1 MAMNFGKLN
10 FAVGFNRT
18 SAFPLDANSYF
29 ENYDAAVTVA
39 AGAAE
44 VGSADSAYY
53 VGQLIIVKDTTKG
66 VGLYQIGA
74 DKKLVKFGQASSADE
89 LTTDLNALK
98 GRFNN
103 LVRDLPVTEGE
114 DGAFTLLE
122 PSEAVPL
129 GFFSNDEKTKLTGIE
144 AGAQVNKIESVKV
157 NGTALDISEKAVNI
171 DLSDYAKTADMDKK
185 VASVDAEDRSIT
197 IGGTATAPTVKVAIA
212 AGDDNALTLAADGL
226 KVVVPAAAEYS
237 IEKLKAAN
245 EGMSAS
251 YQLTKDG
258 KSVGAIIDIPKD
270 MVVKSG
276 TVETYKAGSLPTGV
290 TEAGTYIVLT
300 LANATEDKLYINV
313 SGLIEYVTGGSGEND
328 AIQINVTSDTH
339 KVTASVK
346 EGSLTLAMM
355 DAGVKASLATA
366 DSAVQKVEAGAT
378 NGTIKVDGTEVAVA
392 GLQDAAYATVES
404 LNTAA
409 QDKVDAA
416 KTALIGKDADTDA
429 EDTIKGAKKYA
440 DKVAAASADI
450 NYTDTAAEKKF
461 VTAVNQTKGKIE
473 VTREALK
480 ATDIP
485 TIEQSQVNGLKTAL
499 AGKQDTVAFNTAY
512 DAGTNKAATMSDVNA
527 AKTTLVGTASGEN
540 ADTKDSNTIE
550 GAKRYADD
558 KAAAAETNAKAYV
571 DGIVGGDT
579 GLTKKVEAL
588 EAKHAEG
595 KTVAEEVTAGIDA
608 LDLANTYAAKAAT
621 EAHIADTDIHV
632 TAAKKTAWDKA
643 VTDVA
648 TLNGEEATAGSVKAI
663 AKSYADG
670 KDEAI
675 ADAKAAGTAAST
687 ALGTYKTSNDA
698 RVKAIEDKEA
708 TWNGKQDAITDGSA
722 VIATVAEGVVTLK
735 AGVGQTKGAV
745 AQGTGDDITL
755 AKVATT
761 GAAADIAVADTEGKF
776 TATDLEAVLAELAD
790 SIQVGG
796 NGSKVTCEKTSPEGV
811 AVRYVFKQGGVAIE
825 NATID
830 IPKDMVVKS
839 GSVVT
844 KAEAGAWGEAGTYL
858 ELTLANATN
867 DKVYINVGDL
877 IEYVTSGSAEEDSVQ
892 VAVSA
897 DHKVTASIKDGSIAL
912 GKLVTTVQTQIN
924 KAHEHANKT
933 ELDKI
938 KDGDVA
944 LWNGE
949 KGAMAKATANAT
961 AIEALEAVKPAEA
974 GAQVNKIESI
984 KVGTEALPIS
994 SKSVTLPIA
1003 TAASLGLV
1011 KVDNTSIEV
1020 DAEGTIGVK
1029 ALNVNKLFIA
1039 EGDTLILN
1047 GGDSSNP
1054 SL

>member
-1 MAMNFGKLN
+1 MSMEFGKLN

-29 ENYDAAVTVA
+29 ENYNNAVTAA

-44 VGSADSAYY
+44 VGSSDSAYY

-66 VGLYQIGA
+66 VGLYQISA

-89 LTTDLNALK
+89 LTADLATLK

-103 LVRDLPVTEGE
+103 LVRDLPATEGE

-122 PSEAVPL
+122 PSESIPL
-129 GFFSNDEKTKLTGIE
+129 GFFKNEEKVKLAGIA

-157 NGTALDISEKAVNI
+157 NGTALDIDESKAVNI
-171 DLSDYAKTADMDKK
+171 DLSAYAKTTDMNKK
-185 VASVDAEDRSIT
+185 VASVTAEDGSIT
-197 IGGTATAPTVKVAIA
+197 VGGTATDPTVKVAIA
-212 AGDDNALTLAADGL
+212 AGDDNALTLATDGL

-237 IEKLKAAN
+237 IKKLDAAN
-245 EGMSAS
+245 DGMSAS
-251 YQLTKDG
+251 YQLTKNG
-258 KSVGAIIDIPKD
+258 TGVGTVIDIPKD

-290 TEAGTYIVLT
+290 DTAGTYIVLV
-300 LANATEDKLYINV
+300 LANDAEDKLYINV
-313 SGLIEYVTGGSGEND
+313 DGLIEYVTGGSGEND

-355 DAGVKASLATA
+355 DAGVKASLAKA
-366 DSAVQKVEAGAT
+366 DSAVQKVEAGTT
-378 NGTIKVDGTEVAVA
+378 NGTIKVDSKEVAVA

-404 LNTAA
+404 LNATA

-416 KTALIGKDADTDA
+416 KTALIGKEADTDA
-429 EDTIKGAKKYA
+429 ADTIKGAKKYA

-485 TIEQSQVNGLKTAL
+485 TIEQSQVNGLEAAL
-499 AGKQDTVAFNTAY
+499 NGKQDTVTFNTAY

-527 AKTTLVGTASGEN
+527 AKTALVGVAASATA
-540 ADTKDSNTIE
+540 DDNTIE
-550 GAKRYADD
+550 GAKKYAEG
-558 KAAAAETNAKAYV
+558 KASAAETAAKAYADSIV
-571 DGIVGGDT
+571 SGDGGI
-579 GLTKKVEAL
+579 TKRVEDL
-588 EAKHAEG
+588 ENKHAEG

-608 LDLANTYAAKAAT
+608 LDLSNTYAAKATT
-621 EAHIADTDIHV
+621 EAHIANNDIHV
-632 TAAKKTAWDKA
+632 TAAKKTAWDGA

-648 TLNGEEATAGSVKAI
+648 TLKGEESVAGSVKAI

-735 AGVGQTKGAV
+735 AGVGQNKGAV
-745 AQGTGDDITL
+745 AQGTGADITL

-761 GAAADIAVADTEGKF
+761 GAAVDIAVADTAEKF

-796 NGSKVTCEKTSPEGV
+796 TGSKVTCEKTSPEGV
-811 AVRYVFKQGGVAIE
+811 AARYVFKQGGVAIE

-839 GSVVT
+839 GTVVT

-877 IEYVTSGSAEEDSVQ
+877 IEYVTSGSAAEDSVQ

-897 DHKVTASIKDGSIAL
+897 DHKVTASIKDGSVAL
-912 GKLVTTVQTQIN
+912 GKLATTVQAQIN

-933 ELDKI
+933 VIDGITAEKVAKWDATDTAIGEAVEAGVAELDFTDAAVAGQYVDKVDQVDGII
-938 KDGDVA
+938 KPHRVD
-944 LWNGE
+944 
-949 KGAMAKATANAT
+949 
-961 AIEALEAVKPAEA
+961 
-974 GAQVNKIESI
+974 
-984 KVGTEALPIS
+984 LP
-994 SKSVTLPIA
+994 TA
-1003 TAASLGLV
+1003 TAAALGLV
-1011 KVDNTSIEV
+1011 KVDDT
-1020 DAEGTIGVK
+1020 TIAVNAGVISVK
-1029 ALNVNKLFIA
+1029 AVSTDLLTQGT
-1039 EGDTLILN
+1039 EELILN
-1047 GGDSSNP
+1047 GGTSAI
-1054 SL
+1054 

>member
-29 ENYDAAVTVA
+29 ENYDAAVTAA

-53 VGQLIIVKDTTKG
+53 VGQLIIVKDTTEG

-89 LTTDLNALK
+89 LTDDLNTLK

-122 PSEAVPL
+122 PSEAIPL

-157 NGTALDISEKAVNI
+157 NGTALDISEKAVDI
-171 DLSDYAKTADMDKK
+171 DLSAYAKTADMDKK
-185 VASVDAEDRSIT
+185 VASVDAADKSIT

-276 TVETYKAGSLPTGV
+276 TVETYKAGSLPEGV

-313 SGLIEYVTGGSGEND
+313 GGLIEYVTG
-328 AIQINVTSDTH
+328 
-339 KVTASVK
+339 
-346 EGSLTLAMM
+346 
-355 DAGVKASLATA
+355 
-366 DSAVQKVEAGAT
+366 
-378 NGTIKVDGTEVAVA
+378 
-392 GLQDAAYATVES
+392 
-404 LNTAA
+404 
-409 QDKVDAA
+409 
-416 KTALIGKDADTDA
+416 
-429 EDTIKGAKKYA
+429 
-440 DKVAAASADI
+440 
-450 NYTDTAAEKKF
+450 
-461 VTAVNQTKGKIE
+461 
-473 VTREALK
+473 
-480 ATDIP
+480 
-485 TIEQSQVNGLKTAL
+485 
-499 AGKQDTVAFNTAY
+499 
-512 DAGTNKAATMSDVNA
+512 
-527 AKTTLVGTASGEN
+527 
-540 ADTKDSNTIE
+540 
-550 GAKRYADD
+550 
-558 KAAAAETNAKAYV
+558 
-571 DGIVGGDT
+571 
-579 GLTKKVEAL
+579 
-588 EAKHAEG
+588 
-595 KTVAEEVTAGIDA
+595 
-608 LDLANTYAAKAAT
+608 
-621 EAHIADTDIHV
+621 
-632 TAAKKTAWDKA
+632 
-643 VTDVA
+643 
-648 TLNGEEATAGSVKAI
+648 
-663 AKSYADG
+663 
-670 KDEAI
+670 
-675 ADAKAAGTAAST
+675 
-687 ALGTYKTSNDA
+687 
-698 RVKAIEDKEA
+698 
-708 TWNGKQDAITDGSA
+708 
-722 VIATVAEGVVTLK
+722 
-735 AGVGQTKGAV
+735 
-745 AQGTGDDITL
+745 
-755 AKVATT
+755 
-761 GAAADIAVADTEGKF
+761 
-776 TATDLEAVLAELAD
+776 
-790 SIQVGG
+790 
-796 NGSKVTCEKTSPEGV
+796 
-811 AVRYVFKQGGVAIE
+811 
-825 NATID
+825 
-830 IPKDMVVKS
+830 
-839 GSVVT
+839 
-844 KAEAGAWGEAGTYL
+844 
-858 ELTLANATN
+858 
-867 DKVYINVGDL
+867 
-877 IEYVTSGSAEEDSVQ
+877 GSAEEDSVQ
-892 VAVSA
+892 VAVSD

-912 GKLVTTVQTQIN
+912 GKLATTVQTQIN
-924 KAHEHANKT
+924 KAHEHANKD
-933 ELDKI
+933 ELDQI
-938 KDGDVA
+938 KAGDVA
-944 LWNGE
+944 LWNAE

-1047 GGDSSNP
+1047 GGDSS
-1054 SL
+1054 L

>member
-29 ENYDAAVTVA
+29 ENYDAAVTAA

-44 VGSADSAYY
+44 VGSSDSAYY

-66 VGLYQIGA
+66 VGLYQISA

-89 LTTDLNALK
+89 LTNDLATLK

-122 PSEAVPL
+122 PSESIPL
-129 GFFSNDEKTKLTGIE
+129 GFFKNEEKTKLAGIA
-144 AGAQVNKIESVKV
+144 AGAQVNKLESVKV
-157 NGTALDISEKAVNI
+157 DGTALDIDENKAVNI
-171 DLSDYAKTADMDKK
+171 DLSAYAKVADMDKK
-185 VASVDAEDRSIT
+185 VASVAAEDGSIT

-212 AGDDNALTLAADGL
+212 AGEDNALTLATDGL

-237 IEKLKAAN
+237 IKKLDAAN

-251 YQLTKDG
+251 YQLTKNG
-258 KSVGAIIDIPKD
+258 TGVGTVIDIPKD

-276 TVETYKAGSLPTGV
+276 TVETYKEGNLPTGV
-290 TEAGTYIVLT
+290 DTAGTYIVLT
-300 LANATEDKLYINV
+300 LANATEDTLYINV
-313 SGLIEYVTGGSGEND
+313 GGLIEYVTGGSDEND
-328 AIQINVTSDTH
+328 AIQVNVTSDTH

-346 EGSLTLAMM
+346 NGSLTLAMM
-355 DAGVKASLATA
+355 DAGVKASLAKA
-366 DSAVQKVEAGAT
+366 DSAVQKVEVGAT
-378 NGTIKVDGTEVAVA
+378 NGTIKVDGNEVAVA

-404 LNTAA
+404 LNATA

-429 EDTIKGAKKYA
+429 ENTIKGAKKYA

-450 NYTDTAAEKKF
+450 NYTDAAVEKKF

-473 VTREALK
+473 VIRETLK

-485 TIEQSQVNGLKTAL
+485 TIEQSQVNGLDTAL
-499 AGKQDTVAFNTAY
+499 AGKQDTVTFNTAY

-527 AKTTLVGTASGEN
+527 AKTALIGEAATAT
-540 ADTKDSNTIE
+540 ADDNTIE
-550 GAKRYADD
+550 GAKKYADG
-558 KAAAAETNAKAYV
+558 KASTAESNAKAYADSIV
-571 DGIVGGDT
+571 SGDGGI
-579 GLTKKVEAL
+579 TKKVEEL
-588 EAKHAEG
+588 EKKHAEG

-621 EAHIADTDIHV
+621 EAHIADADIHV
-632 TAAKKTAWDKA
+632 TAAKKTAWDGA

-648 TLNGEEATAGSVKAI
+648 TLKGEETVTGSVKAI
-663 AKSYADG
+663 AKGYADG

-687 ALGTYKTSNDA
+687 ALGEYKISNDA

-761 GAAADIAVADTEGKF
+761 GAAVDIAVADTAEKF
-776 TATDLEAVLAELAD
+776 VATDLEAVLAELAD

-811 AVRYVFKQGGVAIE
+811 AARYVFKQGGVAIE
-825 NATID
+825 NATVD

-839 GSVVT
+839 GTVVT

-867 DKVYINVGDL
+867 DKVYINVGNL
-877 IEYVTSGSAEEDSVQ
+877 IEYVTSGSAEDDSVQ

-897 DHKVTASIKDGSIAL
+897 DHKVTASIKDGSVAL
-912 GKLVTTVQTQIN
+912 GKLTTAVQTQIN
-924 KAHEHANKT
+924 MAHEHANKA

-938 KDGDVA
+938 QTGDVA
-944 LWNGE
+944 LWNAE
-949 KGAMAKATANAT
+949 KGAMAKATANAA

-974 GAQVNKIESI
+974 GAQVNVIEAVKI
-984 KVGTEALPIS
+984 GTEALAVTE
-994 SKSVTLPIA
+994 KAVTLPAA
-1003 TAASLGLV
+1003 TAAALGLV
-1011 KVDNTSIEV
+1011 KVDNTSIAV
-1020 DAEGTIGVK
+1020 DTEGTISVK
-1029 ALNVNKLFIA
+1029 AVSTDKLVQGT
-1039 EGDTLILN
+1039 EELVLN
-1047 GGDSSNP
+1047 GGHAE
-1054 SL
+1054 

>member
-29 ENYDAAVTVA
+29 ENYDAAVTAA

-44 VGSADSAYY
+44 VGSSDSAYY

-74 DKKLVKFGQASSADE
+74 DKTLVKFGQASSADE
-89 LTTDLNALK
+89 LTTDLATLK

-103 LVRDLPVTEGE
+103 LVRDLPATEGE

-122 PSEAVPL
+122 PSESIPL
-129 GFFSNDEKTKLTGIE
+129 GFFKNEEKTKLAGIE
-144 AGAQVNKIESVKV
+144 VGAQVNKIESVKV
-157 NGTALDISEKAVNI
+157 NGTALDIAEKAVNI
-171 DLSDYAKTADMDKK
+171 DLSAYAKTADVNKK
-185 VASVDAEDRSIT
+185 VASVAAEDGSIT
-197 IGGTATAPTVKVAIA
+197 IGGTATDPTVKVAVA
-212 AGDDNALTLAADGL
+212 AGEDNALKLVEGGL

-237 IEKLKAAN
+237 IKKLDAAN

-251 YQLTKDG
+251 YQLTKNG
-258 KSVGAIIDIPKD
+258 TGVGTVIDIPKD

-276 TVETYKAGSLPTGV
+276 TVETYKAGNLPTGV

-300 LANATEDKLYINV
+300 LANATEDTLYINV
-313 SGLIEYVTGGSGEND
+313 GGLIEYVTGGSAAED
-328 AIQINVTSDTH
+328 AIQVNVTSDTH

-346 EGSLTLAMM
+346 DGSLTLAMM
-355 DAGVKASLATA
+355 DAGVKASLAKA
-366 DSAVQKVEAGAT
+366 DSAVQKVEVGTT
-378 NGTIKVDGTEVAVA
+378 NGTIKVDSKEVAVA

-404 LNTAA
+404 LNATA

-416 KTALIGKDADTDA
+416 TTALIGKDADTDA
-429 EDTIKGAKKYA
+429 ENTIKGAKKYA

-450 NYTDTAAEKKF
+450 NYTDTAVEKKF

-473 VTREALK
+473 VTRDTLK
-480 ATDIP
+480 AADIP
-485 TIEQSQVNGLKTAL
+485 TIEQSQVNGLDTAL
-499 AGKQDTVAFNTAY
+499 AGKQDTVTFNTAY

-527 AKTTLVGTASGEN
+527 AKTALIGEAATATAE
-540 ADTKDSNTIE
+540 DNTIE
-550 GAKRYADD
+550 GAKKYADG
-558 KAAAAETNAKAYV
+558 KASTAESNAKAYADSIV
-571 DGIVGGDT
+571 SGDGGI
-579 GLTKKVEAL
+579 TKKVEEL
-588 EAKHAEG
+588 EKKHAAG

-608 LDLANTYAAKAAT
+608 LDLANTYAAKAST
-621 EAHIADTDIHV
+621 DAHIADADIHV
-632 TAAKKTAWDKA
+632 TAAKKTAWDGA

-648 TLNGEEATAGSVKAI
+648 TLKGEETVAGSVKAI
-663 AKSYADG
+663 AKGYADG

-687 ALGTYKTSNDA
+687 ALGEYRTSNDA

-722 VIATVAEGVVTLK
+722 VNATVAEGVVTLK

-761 GAAADIAVADTEGKF
+761 GAAVDIAVADTAEKF
-776 TATDLEAVLAELAD
+776 VATDLEAVLAELAD

-796 NGSKVTCEKTSPEGV
+796 TGSKVTCEKTSPEGV
-811 AVRYVFKQGGVAIE
+811 AARYVFKQGGVAIE

-839 GSVVT
+839 GTVVA

-877 IEYVTSGSAEEDSVQ
+877 IEYVTSGSTAEDSVQ
-892 VAVSA
+892 VDVSA
-897 DHKVTASIKDGSIAL
+897 DHKVTASIKDGSIVL
-912 GKLVTTVQTQIN
+912 GKLATAVQTQIN
-924 KAHEHANKT
+924 KAHEHANKE

-938 KDGDVA
+938 QTGDVA
-944 LWNGE
+944 LWNAE

-974 GAQVNKIESI
+974 GAQVNVIEAVKI
-984 KVGTEALPIS
+984 GTEALAVTD
-994 SKSVTLPIA
+994 KAVTLPAA
-1003 TAASLGLV
+1003 TAAALGLV
-1011 KVDNTSIEV
+1011 KVDNTSIAV
-1020 DAEGTIGVK
+1020 DTEGTISVK
-1029 ALNVNKLFIA
+1029 AVSTDKLIQGT
-1039 EGDTLILN
+1039 EELILN
-1047 GGDSSNP
+1047 GGHAE
-1054 SL
+1054 